1 MNVKKRKKLLLCL
14 FIIICC
20 LPMFGLK
27 AEAKNIFTGNL
38 KVDCAAEKII
48 NRCTK
53 PGMSQRQKLKSVY
66 TYLVKTMR
74 YSHSNGRVRVHVT
87 KKEMK
92 NHRKNMVSMLS
103 DKKIRYS
110 SKFSSDY
117 ANLLTLQGTC
127 KDMSGVFC
135 ILANHLGFKA
145 GYVTG
150 RYVRSNGSSTEHWWN
165 YVVINGKRY
174 YCDVQAANDSWDR
187 HHSMGA
193 VNGFYLRDK
202 NSHGWRKHHRG

>member
-1 MNVKKRKKLLLCL
+1 
-14 FIIICC
+14 
-20 LPMFGLK
+20 
-27 AEAKNIFTGNL
+27 
-38 KVDCAAEKII
+38 
-48 NRCTK
+48 
-53 PGMSQRQKLKSVY
+53 
-66 TYLVKTMR
+66 MR